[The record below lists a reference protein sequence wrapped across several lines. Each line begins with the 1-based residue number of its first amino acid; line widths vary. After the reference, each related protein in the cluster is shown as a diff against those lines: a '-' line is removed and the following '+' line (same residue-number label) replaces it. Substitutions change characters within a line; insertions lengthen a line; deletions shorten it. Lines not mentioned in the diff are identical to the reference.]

1 MTTYKFALMAK
12 MNQKCNIAVKTT
24 AGMSDRFIA
33 TEIEMQG
40 TVVGPIKA
48 CVQVDTLG
56 RDCYLYGEGLFM
68 YKGGVYIPPLSMC
81 DDVASISRC
90 GIDSIKTNAII
101 NAKIESKKLEFGPT
115 KCFQIHVGKNVK
127 DCCSLKVHEAE
138 MTRKESEVY
147 LGDTIC
153 SKNEKNIQNKTNQ
166 GVGAISQMFSMLNQ
180 ISLGHYHFDI
190 ALIMRDAMLVSK
202 LVSSSEVW
210 YNVLK
215 KEYESLEKVDEMFLR
230 RLLDVPTSTP
240 LESLYI
246 EGGGIPIRFIIKT
259 RRMMYWWHLVHIGP
273 SEVLKKFYIVQK
285 LNRSKDDWVCQL
297 EKDKKELNLE
307 WSDEK
312 VKSFYKEQFRNIVK
326 SRIETNAGKHLEGIR
341 LSHSKTENLKFV
353 GFKPSEY
360 LLSKNLTVEEIKTL
374 FRLRSRMVEVKENFK
389 NAHKDNLWCRLCQLF
404 KENQQHLLECPVIRV
419 NLKGVINFQEL
430 DINMIFGTISNQE
443 KLAKNYQII
452 FQKRK
457 DLLEEAESE

>member
-1 MTTYKFALMAK
+1 
-12 MNQKCNIAVKTT
+12 
-24 AGMSDRFIA
+24 
-33 TEIEMQG
+33 
-40 TVVGPIKA
+40 
-48 CVQVDTLG
+48 
-56 RDCYLYGEGLFM
+56 
-68 YKGGVYIPPLSMC
+68 MC

-127 DCCSLKVHEAE
+127 ACCSLKVHEAE

-153 SKNEKNIQNKTNQ
+153 SSGKNEKNIQNKTNQ

-202 LVSSSEVW
+202 LVSRSEVW

-215 KEYESLEKVDEMFLR
+215 KKYESLEKVPEMFLR

-326 SRIETNAGKHLEGIR
+326 SRRETNAFRRNKVGTFKYRKLE
-341 LSHSKTENLKFV
+341 
-353 GFKPSEY
+353 
-360 LLSKNLTVEEIKTL
+360 
-374 FRLRSRMVEVKENFK
+374 
-389 NAHKDNLWCRLCQLF
+389 
-404 KENQQHLLECPVIRV
+404 
-419 NLKGVINFQEL
+419 
-430 DINMIFGTISNQE
+430 IFG
-443 KLAKNYQII
+443 
-452 FQKRK
+452 F
-457 DLLEEAESE
+457 